1 MAVANTDTM
10 MPRMVFD
17 GPNMDWPSKKSAPQ
31 SSGRGKRIP
40 EELLDDD
47 RCPVDHDQQDEE
59 LQDQDSL
66 HGASPI
72 DGPASRLNPRANLQ
86 AAI

>member
-1 MAVANTDTM
+1 MDVAKHGHHDAADGFRGPEYGLAVD
-10 MPRMVFD
+10 
-17 GPNMDWPSKKSAPQ
+17 KESAAVK
-31 SSGRGKRIP
+31 RAGKRNSK
-40 EELLDDD
+40 ELLGHDS
-47 RCPVDHDQQDEE
+47 RPVGHDQQDEE

-86 AAI
+86 VAI

>member
-1 MAVANTDTM
+1 MARILAIEKERAAVERA
-10 MPRMVFD
+10 
-17 GPNMDWPSKKSAPQ
+17 
-31 SSGRGKRIP
+31 GKRIP

-47 RCPVDHDQQDEE
+47 RCSVGHDQQDEE

-86 AAI
+86 VAI